1 MNKTSRSVVTDF
13 QLMLRFESV
22 RKQLLEPEH
31 AYCLDRPL
39 AYYAVGSDRHLP
51 LALIRRTIRELIDA
65 PLDQLHAVPGIGPK
79 KLGILIN
86 LLGRAVALKPSEQP
100 TREAERAAARPIGA
114 AGPNGAAAILADR
127 VSEAD
132 WEQCR
137 ATIRRHNLGRESLG
151 RFAESLTRLP
161 RTLWKTRL
169 DDYLDLSLADLRER
183 KSHGEKRV
191 AAILQIGATLNQ
203 LLLSVEDRPHLSIH
217 VAPRFATHVGR
228 WLEYRLEQPPPEVEE
243 IDQFFIAPLLAQL
256 GIDGGDLHVALVR
269 DRLNPHRR
277 GLGTAAR
284 QLGLARGRA
293 YELLAETQMIFE
305 VRWPE
310 GRSLA
315 AQLLAKM
322 ERSAEHSEATLRF
335 AASAGLFFRGMPRQA
350 KSPPIPSEADESGQL
365 LQVAMY
371 CPT

>member
-13 QLMLRFESV
+13 QLMIRFESV
-22 RKQLLEPEH
+22 RKQLLEPDH

-86 LLGRAVALKPSEQP
+86 LLGRAVALKPSEPPACQSD
-100 TREAERAAARPIGA
+100 GA
-114 AGPNGAAAILADR
+114 ATGPTGPAAVSAEH
-127 VSEAD
+127 VSEAA

-137 ATIRRHNLGRESLG
+137 ATIRRHNLGRETLG
-151 RFAESLTRLP
+151 RFAESLTHLP
-161 RTLWKTRL
+161 RTLWATRL
-169 DDYLDLSLADLRER
+169 DAYLDLSLGDLRER

-191 AAILQIGATLNQ
+191 AAILEICATLNQ
-203 LLLSVEDRPHLSIH
+203 LLLSVEERPHLSIN
-217 VAPRFATHVGR
+217 VSPRFAKAVGR
-228 WLEYRLEQPPPEVEE
+228 WLDYRLEQPAPPGVEE
-243 IDQFFIAPLLAQL
+243 IDEFFVAPLLAQL
-256 GIDGGDLHVALVR
+256 GIDGGELHLALVR
-269 DRLNPHRR
+269 DRLNPRRR
-277 GLGTAAR
+277 GLGAAAR

-322 ERSAEHSEATLRF
+322 DRGAEPSEATLRF
-335 AASAGLFFRGMPRQA
+335 ATAAGLFFRGLPRQA